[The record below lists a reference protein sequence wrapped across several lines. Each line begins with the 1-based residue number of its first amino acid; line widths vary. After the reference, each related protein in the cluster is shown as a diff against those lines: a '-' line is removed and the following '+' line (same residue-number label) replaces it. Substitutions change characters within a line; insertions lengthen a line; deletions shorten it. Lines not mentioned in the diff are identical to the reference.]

1 MRHIL
6 IAALLLAGL
15 LIVSCGG
22 QSGNNSAKVQE
33 INAVPVLIQVTEP
46 RDLKEYI
53 TVSGKLEGWTDIVMT
68 SETSGKIIELNRQ
81 LGDWVDIGD
90 QIGRVDNLDFEIRLE
105 QAKASV
111 LAAEASYESAEMQM
125 ESSEKLYRENRISKI
140 EYSQARSNLKN
151 SLAGLN
157 GAKAN
162 LEQANKAYDNSR
174 FVAPVAGYI
183 ADLPVSIGEM
193 LNMGMPIC
201 SIVNSNKLKI
211 KTGVGEMNIMKLKKD
226 QEVIIQSDQFDRTF
240 VGRISGIGIRPLQ
253 NSAMYPVEIELDNS
267 KNILLPGM
275 AVKIRIL
282 SNVYQDII
290 YTSQNNLVRQYDNT
304 YVFVVDEDNKAV
316 RKQVFTGPEVGEDII
331 ITSGLEFGEKLV
343 IEGMENLD
351 AGSAVEIRQS
361 VD

>member
-1 MRHIL
+1 
-6 IAALLLAGL
+6 
-15 LIVSCGG
+15 
-22 QSGNNSAKVQE
+22 
-33 INAVPVLIQVTEP
+33 
-46 RDLKEYI
+46 
-53 TVSGKLEGWTDIVMT
+53 
-68 SETSGKIIELNRQ
+68 
-81 LGDWVDIGD
+81 
-90 QIGRVDNLDFEIRLE
+90 
-105 QAKASV
+105 
-111 LAAEASYESAEMQM
+111 
-125 ESSEKLYRENRISKI
+125 
-140 EYSQARSNLKN
+140 
-151 SLAGLN
+151 
-157 GAKAN
+157 
-162 LEQANKAYDNSR
+162 EQANKAYDNSR